1 MPRFTFRA
9 DEIPFKREEKYV
21 GVVLNSTLHN
31 IFANHYKKKATA
43 AQSSA
48 HGGLFGLEHHVGRG
62 NIPIRTSLQLYT
74 ALVDCH
80 LIHGADVCPDV
91 DSTTLRQLEAVQAS
105 TLRRILGLGTRSS
118 KTVLF
123 TELGVFPL
131 RTRRLIL
138 CLSYLQ
144 YLLDLPPTH
153 LAHLA
158 LEVSEDLYN
167 ARHSSWMGDLDAM
180 VSSYSSPSTPVHA
193 LPLIDSLSRDTIDFI
208 IRSIKRSQRAT
219 HDEKINAS
227 TSLYLLHGRLEPQDD
242 GPPKQITACLRHYLN
257 QVTIPDHR
265 FAMTRILLGAN
276 NLHGVHSETSTAPI
290 ALQQCRMCHV
300 HLETPEHMLLQ
311 CVADDETIVIRNEF
325 KQRLADITHR
335 RFSPAVFTDGAALF
349 WLRSVLFDWNA
360 APVVARWIYHTT
372 RRWKALSLLPC
383 EVSAEISWNSERDN
397 EREHI

>member
-1 MPRFTFRA
+1 
-9 DEIPFKREEKYV
+9 IPFKREEKYV

-48 HGGLFGLEHHVGRG
+48 HAGLFGLEHHIGRG

-80 LIHGADVCPDV
+80 LIHGADVCPD
-91 DSTTLRQLEAVQAS
+91 LEAVQAS
-105 TLRRILGLGTRSS
+105 TLRRILASA
-118 KTVLF
+118 
-123 TELGVFPL
+123 P
-131 RTRRLIL
+131 
-138 CLSYLQ
+138 
-144 YLLDLPPTH
+144 
-153 LAHLA
+153 
-158 LEVSEDLYN
+158 
-167 ARHSSWMGDLDAM
+167 SW
-180 VSSYSSPSTPVHA
+180 
-193 LPLIDSLSRDTIDFI
+193 
-208 IRSIKRSQRAT
+208 
-219 HDEKINAS
+219 AS
-227 TSLYLLHGRLEPQDD
+227 FQPQDD

-290 ALQQCRMCHV
+290 ALRQCRMCH
-300 HLETPEHMLLQ
+300 

-383 EVSAEISWNSERDN
+383 EVLSAEISWNSERDD